1 MARKP
6 MVTRTITSTTATVF
20 CVNKEDRSTFE
31 QSVVLPRTYKDEDK
45 LMKAVENVFIGEPV
59 KPVSITGIEVNE
71 QLYGM
76 TEEEF
81 IKNAKVLPPRKTN

>member
-6 MVTRTITSTTATVF
+6 SVTRTITSTTVTVF

-31 QSVVLPRTYKDEDK
+31 QSIVLPRTYKDEDK
-45 LMKAVENVFIGEPV
+45 LMKAVENAFIGEPV
-59 KPVSITGIEVNE
+59 KPVSIVSAEVNE

-76 TEEEF
+76 SEEDF
-81 IKNAKVLPPRKTN
+81 IKYAHVLPPRKSN